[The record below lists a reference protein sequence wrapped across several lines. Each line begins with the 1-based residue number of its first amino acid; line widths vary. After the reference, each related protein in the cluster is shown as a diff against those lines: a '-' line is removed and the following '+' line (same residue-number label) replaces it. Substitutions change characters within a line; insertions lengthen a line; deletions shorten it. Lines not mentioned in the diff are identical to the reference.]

1 MTTFTVWRGTNSRK
15 GEVFGKR
22 KCGTCKEEMETDS
35 TAWIEGFL
43 CDPGSGVT
51 TKWFE
56 NYCFGY
62 PIQCTQFSPRQ
73 VSLSYSCLKQLPY
86 DFRGVFFHRIWPYPV
101 SEIGARTLL
110 QVRKTAK
117 SVQIICLFRVSFI
130 NYYGMET
137 ALNSYTDMTQTA
149 VARKCL
155 RTQLKSELPAGLK
168 EGKAGRHLSWGTWE
182 GKINIDAASRKC
194 HHLLLRRSCML
205 EGLKAL

>member
-1 MTTFTVWRGTNSRK
+1 MTQAVVSLQSGLRT
-15 GEVFGKR
+15 
-22 KCGTCKEEMETDS
+22 
-35 TAWIEGFL
+35 TALDI
-43 CDPGSGVT
+43 
-51 TKWFE
+51 
-56 NYCFGY
+56 
-62 PIQCTQFSPRQ
+62 PIHCTQFSPRQ

-86 DFRGVFFHRIWPYPV
+86 DFRGVFFPRIWPYPV

-137 ALNSYTDMTQTA
+137 ALNSYTDMTQTP

-194 HHLLLRRSCML
+194 HRLLLRRSCML